1 MHTQLNV
8 VQEELNVLQN
18 YILVLL
24 VVLNELNQEN
34 VCFLNNFQIGILI
47 FLLLQRL
54 LLDNLH
60 RNVVCS

>member
-1 MHTQLNV
+1 VDTQLNV

>member
-1 MHTQLNV
+1 MDTQLNV